1 MANLSKMLEDKD
13 REFKEAVHD
22 MERKSIQDKSLLRKE
37 MLSKVNEVVTSF
49 RNLSDQ
55 QMAETTKRTIQENIA
70 VNSQLQKLSS
80 KIVELLEENKNLL
93 ETQSQ
98 IKQQIE
104 ISLSNEREL
113 AQKAQSYK
121 RIIKI
126 LIEKN
131 QGRLM

>member
-1 MANLSKMLEDKD
+1 MLEDKD
-13 REFKEAVHD
+13 KEFKETVHD
-22 MERKSIQDKSLLRKE
+22 LERKTIQDKSLLRKE
-37 MLSKVNEVVTSF
+37 MLSKVNEVVTGF

-80 KIVELLEENKNLL
+80 KIVELLQENKSLL

-104 ISLSNEREL
+104 ISVSNEREL
-113 AQKAQSYK
+113 ARKAQSYK
-121 RIIKI
+121 RIIRI
-126 LIEKN
+126 LIDKN
-131 QGRLM
+131 QGK